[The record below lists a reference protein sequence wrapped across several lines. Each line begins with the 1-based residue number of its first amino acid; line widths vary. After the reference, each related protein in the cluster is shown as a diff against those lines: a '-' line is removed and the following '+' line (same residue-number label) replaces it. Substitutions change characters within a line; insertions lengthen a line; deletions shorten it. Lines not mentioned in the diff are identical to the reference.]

1 MDGEKYEGTV
11 VFRNTAHRNFT
22 VRFLG
27 YNNEEEVNE
36 RGVNGEMEEHQV
48 ERARL
53 DAESEEDEERAGDEF
68 QLGDWYRVRMSPMT

>member
-36 RGVNGEMEEHQV
+36 RELMERWKSIRWKGPGWMR
-48 ERARL
+48 RARRRRKEL
-53 DAESEEDEERAGDEF
+53 ENSSWETGTESGCR
-68 QLGDWYRVRMSPMT
+68 L